1 MSIGKIVTNI
11 LIIIIALI
19 ANEKVLASDELK

>member
-11 LIIIIALI
+11 LIIIALI